1 MKITKIEDFHVGA
14 GLGRFSFL
22 KISTDTGPVGWAEF
36 NEGSGS
42 KALSAVIAA
51 IGAQLIGQ
59 DPLPVQK
66 IATQLYQ
73 QTVQAPGGLNQRA
86 NAAIEMA
93 LWDIKGK
100 HAGLPV
106 YALFGGPVRST
117 VPVYWSHCGS
127 YRMQAAEKLGLKPV
141 RTLDD
146 IGALGAEVRARGFK
160 GLKTNCFHLIDGVL
174 SRQMQGY
181 GNQKGHAA
189 LNLERHTLTG
199 IVETLR
205 AFREGAGPEMN
216 LHLDSNY
223 HFKSE
228 GTIRIA
234 RAIEPFDMT
243 WLEVDVWDA
252 QALADIRRHSPVPI
266 ASLESVVG
274 RRNFRPFLERNA
286 ADFAIIDLLWN
297 GWSEALK
304 VAAMVESYEIS
315 CAPHNYH
322 GHLSSAISAHFC
334 AVVPNIKVMETDID
348 SAAWRDELFTTELR
362 YENGEL
368 VIPTGPG
375 WGMDVDEAALRR
387 LAEAMPG

>member
-1 MKITKIEDFHVGA
+1 LKITKIEDLHA
-14 GLGRFSFL
+14 ASGLGHFSFL
-22 KISTDTGPVGWAEF
+22 KISTDEGLVGWAEF

-42 KALSAVIAA
+42 KALTGIIRA
-51 IGAQLIGQ
+51 IGEQLIGK

-66 IATQLYQ
+66 IVTQLYQ
-73 QTVQAPGGLNQRA
+73 QTVQAPGGMNQRA

-100 HAGLPV
+100 SLGVPV
-106 YALFGGPVRST
+106 YSLFGGPVRDR
-117 VPVYWSHCGS
+117 VQVYWSHCGS
-127 YRMQAAEKLGLKPV
+127 YRMQAGEKLGVKPV

-146 IGALGAEVRARGFK
+146 IRELGAEVKAKGFR
-160 GLKTNCFHLIDGVL
+160 GLKTNCFHLIDGKL

-181 GNQKGHAA
+181 GNQPGYAA
-189 LNLERHTLTG
+189 LNLEKYTLNG

-228 GTIRIA
+228 GYIRIA
-234 RAIEPFDMT
+234 RTIEPFDMT
-243 WLEVDVWDA
+243 WLEMDMWDA
-252 QALADIRRHSPVPI
+252 PALADIRRNAPVPI

-274 RRNFRPFLERNA
+274 RRNFRPFLEQKA

-304 VAAMVESYEIS
+304 IAAMVESFEVS

-348 SAAWRDELFTTELR
+348 SAPWRDELFMTEVT
-362 YENGEL
+362 YEDGCMI
-368 VIPTGPG
+368 VPTGPG
-375 WGMDVDEAALRR
+375 WGMDVNEATLRKY
-387 LAEAMPG
+387 AMA

>member
-1 MKITKIEDFHVGA
+1 MKITAIEDLHA
-14 GLGRFSFL
+14 ASGLGHFSFL
-22 KISTDTGPVGWAEF
+22 KITTDAGLVGWAEF
-36 NEGSGS
+36 NESSGGKS
-42 KALSAVIAA
+42 LSPLIRA
-51 IGAQLIGQ
+51 IGEQLIGK

-73 QTVQAPGGLNQRA
+73 QSVQAPGGMNQRA
-86 NAAIEMA
+86 NAALEMA

-100 HAGLPV
+100 ALGVPV
-106 YALFGGPVRST
+106 YELFGGPIRTT

-127 YRMQAAEKLGLKPV
+127 YRIQAGEKLGVKPV

-146 IGALGAEVRARGFK
+146 IADLGAEVKSCGFK
-160 GLKTNCFHLIDGVL
+160 GLKTNCFHLIDGQL
-174 SRQMQGY
+174 TRQMQGY
-181 GNQKGHAA
+181 GNQPGHAA
-189 LNLERHTLTG
+189 LNLERHTLKG

-205 AFREGAGPEMN
+205 AFRAGAGPEMN
-216 LHLDSNY
+216 LHLDTNY

-228 GTIRIA
+228 GYIRIA

-243 WLEVDVWDA
+243 WLEMDMWDA
-252 QALADIRRHSPVPI
+252 PALADIRRHSPVPI

-274 RRNFRPFLERNA
+274 RRNFRPFLEQGA
-286 ADFAIIDLLWN
+286 ADFAIVDLLWN

-304 VAAMVESYEIS
+304 IASMVESFEIS

-334 AVVPNIKVMETDID
+334 AAVPNIKVMETDID
-348 SAAWRDELFTTELR
+348 SAPWRDELFMTEVR
-362 YENGEL
+362 YVDGEM

-375 WGMDVDEAALRR
+375 WGMDVNESALRKYAR
-387 LAEAMPG
+387 Q

>member
-1 MKITKIEDFHVGA
+1 MKITKIEDLHA
-14 GLGRFSFL
+14 ASGLGHFSFL
-22 KISTDTGPVGWAEF
+22 KISTDEGLVGWAEF

-42 KALSAVIAA
+42 KSLSAVIRA
-51 IGAQLIGQ
+51 IGEPLIGE

-73 QTVQAPGGLNQRA
+73 RTVQAPGGLNQRA

-100 HAGLPV
+100 SVGLPV
-106 YALFGGPVRST
+106 YALFGGPVRDR
-117 VPVYWSHCGS
+117 VQVYWSHCGS
-127 YRMQAAEKLGLKPV
+127 YRMQAGEKLGVKPV

-146 IGALGAEVRARGFK
+146 ISELGAEVAARGFK
-160 GLKTNCFHLIDGVL
+160 GLKTNCFHLIDGQL

-181 GNQKGHAA
+181 GNQAGHAA
-189 LNLERHTLTG
+189 LNLERHTLKG
-199 IVETLR
+199 IVATLQ
-205 AFREGAGPEMN
+205 AFRDGAGPEMN
-216 LHLDSNY
+216 LHLDCKLSLGVGGLHQNR
-223 HFKSE
+223 K
-228 GTIRIA
+228 A
-234 RAIEPFDMT
+234 RSSVRHDAGSSMDM
-243 WLEVDVWDA
+243 WDA
-252 QALADIRRHSPVPI
+252 HGSRRHRRRNSPVPI

-304 VAAMVESYEIS
+304 IAAMVESFEVS

-334 AVVPNIKVMETDID
+334 AVAPNIKVMETDID
-348 SAAWRDELFTTELR
+348 SAPWRDELFTTEVR
-362 YENGEL
+362 YENGEMI
-368 VIPTGPG
+368 IPTGPG
-375 WGMDVDEAALRR
+375 WGMDVDEAAVRR
-387 LAEAMPG
+387 HAPP

>member
-1 MKITKIEDFHVGA
+1 MKITKIEDLHA
-14 GLGRFSFL
+14 ASGLGHFSFL
-22 KISTDTGPVGWAEF
+22 KISTDEGLVGWAEF

-42 KALSAVIAA
+42 RSLSTVIRA
-51 IGAQLIGQ
+51 IGEPLIGE

-73 QTVQAPGGLNQRA
+73 RTVQAPGGLNQRA

-93 LWDIKGK
+93 LWDIRGK
-100 HAGLPV
+100 SVGLPV
-106 YALFGGPVRST
+106 YALFGGPVRDK
-117 VPVYWSHCGS
+117 VRVYWSHCGS
-127 YRMQAAEKLGLKPV
+127 YRMHAGEKLGVKPV

-146 IGALGAEVRARGFK
+146 ISDLGAEVAARGFK
-160 GLKTNCFHLIDGVL
+160 GLKTNCFHLIDGHL

-181 GNQKGHAA
+181 GNQAGHAA
-189 LNLERHTLTG
+189 LNLERHTLKG
-199 IVETLR
+199 IIETLR

-216 LHLDSNY
+216 LHLDCNY

-228 GTIRIA
+228 GYIRIA

-243 WLEVDVWDA
+243 WLEMDMWDA
-252 QALADIRRHSPVPI
+252 QALADIRRNSPVPI

-286 ADFAIIDLLWN
+286 TDFAIIDLLWN

-304 VAAMVESYEIS
+304 IAAMVESFELS

-348 SAAWRDELFTTELR
+348 SAPWRDELFTSEVH
-362 YENGEL
+362 YKNGEMI
-368 VIPTGPG
+368 IPTGPG
-375 WGMDVDEAALRR
+375 WGMDVNEAAVRR
-387 LAEAMPG
+387 HTPA